1 MKRLFIIL
9 VAVVSLAACQTAD
22 KKATERPLSE
32 EEKQNAL
39 KDSSS
44 YTTIQWLDSTFKDLG
59 KVKKGTVK
67 EVSYRFKNTGNK
79 NLIISDV
86 KAACGCTV
94 PETPEKPFAPGEEG
108 VIKAKFDTKSQP
120 AGEHRKYVNVTA
132 NSIPSLS
139 ELTFRVEIT
148 E

>member
-1 MKRLFIIL
+1 MKKLFIML
-9 VAVVSLAACQTAD
+9 VAVAGLAACQTAD

-39 KDSSS
+39 KDSSN

-59 KVKKGTVK
+59 KVKKGSVK
-67 EVSYRFKNTGNK
+67 EVIYHFKNTGNK

-120 AGEHRKYVNVTA
+120 AGEHGKYVNVTA

>member
-1 MKRLFIIL
+1 MKKLFIMM

-22 KKATERPLSE
+22 KKATEKPLSE
-32 EEKQNAL
+32 DEKQIAL
-39 KDSSS
+39 KDSSN
-44 YTTIQWLDSTFKDLG
+44 YTTIQWLDSTFIDLG
-59 KVKKGTVK
+59 KVKKGSVK
-67 EVSYRFKNTGNK
+67 EVTYHFKNTGNK
-79 NLIISDV
+79 NLIISEV
-86 KAACGCTV
+86 RAACGCTV

-132 NSIPSLS
+132 NTSPSIS
-139 ELTFRVEIT
+139 ELTFRVEVT

>member
-1 MKRLFIIL
+1 MKRLFILL

-39 KDSSS
+39 KDSSN
-44 YTTIQWLDSTFKDLG
+44 YTTIQWLDSTFIDLG

-67 EVSYRFKNTGNK
+67 EITYHFKNTGNK

-94 PETPEKPFAPGEEG
+94 PETPEKPFVPGEEG

-132 NSIPSLS
+132 NTSPSIS
-139 ELTFRVEIT
+139 ELTFRVEVT